1 LTTHDEILRKVLLKI
16 KPAPEERE
24 RIMGIVSEAIDVMKR
39 ALSKVDPSLEVT
51 LQGSLQKDTWIRSDV
66 DADVF
71 ILFPP
76 SYDKQRMG
84 EIVIGEARRAFGERR
99 VTLRYAEHP
108 YATVRFKSVDV
119 DFVPC
124 YKATPPNWLSATDRT
139 IYHTQFVNENFNPST
154 KDQARIFKA
163 FLKGIGVYGAEIRVE
178 GFSGFLSE
186 LLTLWSGGF
195 MDLLD
200 KLAELKLPL
209 VVDLKG
215 LTADQEPRQI
225 ASAFR
230 SDFVVIDPVDRER
243 NVASSVSVDHLA
255 DLVWASRAFVARP
268 SESFFSQSRTGLKSK
283 SVSGSGLDVIC
294 VRVSPWDAPPD
305 VLWGQ
310 VHRIRRKIET
320 ELSRTG
326 FNVIRSGDW
335 TDESKEVLIF
345 FALEDDVL
353 PASILRNGPSAF
365 DYSNSEAFL
374 AKQRLNPSIVSGPF
388 IKNGRWMAV
397 VKRGVTE
404 VEDMLRSYISS
415 DKFSA
420 GLSDDVVEK
429 FRKARVLSKGALSPR
444 TVTVEGHRE
453 IDEFTLGRKRWI
465 Q

>member
-1 LTTHDEILRKVLLKI
+1 MTTHDEVLKKVLIKI
-16 KPAPEERE
+16 KPTPEERD
-24 RIMGIVSEAIDVMKR
+24 RIMGIVGEAINVMKR
-39 ALSKVDPSLEVT
+39 ALSEVDSSLEVT

-139 IYHTQFVNENFNPST
+139 VYHTQFVNENFNSAM

-163 FLKGIGVYGAEIRVE
+163 FLKGVGIYGAEIRVE

-195 MDLLD
+195 MGLLD
-200 KLAELKLPL
+200 RLAELKLPL

-215 LTADQEPRQI
+215 LTAGQELGQI
-225 ASAFR
+225 TSAFR

-268 SESFFSQSRTGLKSK
+268 SDSFFSQSRTGPKPK
-283 SVSGSGLDVIC
+283 SVPGSGLDVIC
-294 VRVSPWDAPPD
+294 VRVSPWDTPPD

-310 VHRIRRKIET
+310 VHRIRRKIEA

-335 TDESKEVLIF
+335 TDESREVLIF

-353 PASILRNGPSAF
+353 PASVLHNGPSAF

-374 AKQRLNPSIVSGPF
+374 AKQRSNSSIVSGPF

-415 DKFSA
+415 DKFNA
-420 GLSDDVVEK
+420 GLSDGVVEK
-429 FRKARVLSKGALSPR
+429 FREARVLSKGALSPK
-444 TVTVEGHRE
+444 TVTARGHRE